1 MRRATHTVTASHPL
15 LEPVAK
21 HLEVMA
27 AFDRHEAIF
36 FEVGRRSRV
45 LLSAFIW
52 RTDRGQ
58 VRRGRGRFQGR
69 AIPSLIPVA
78 HRRTTDFTRQ
88 ALGGV
93 RMTKYHSLGDMIR
106 YGSCFET
113 NVILPVA

>member
-1 MRRATHTVTASHPL
+1 MPRCLRRATQTATASHPL

-21 HLEVMA
+21 HLETMA

-58 VRRGRGRFQGR
+58 VRCGAREPGPTSRDPPR
-69 AIPSLIPVA
+69 
-78 HRRTTDFTRQ
+78 
-88 ALGGV
+88 
-93 RMTKYHSLGDMIR
+93 
-106 YGSCFET
+106 
-113 NVILPVA
+113 